1 MNYLKQNIMER
12 AIFEFMDKVFLLL
25 ILLSGEE

>member
-1 MNYLKQNIMER
+1 MNRLKTNIMER